1 MMKVYTN
8 VDITFGVSRII
19 SDDWST
25 MTWHSADKGFST
37 INKTISTFF
46 RLEIIIILWFYRD
59 LHLQYIIH
67 TYWIRSWKERLF
79 YLKHRDSINPKKK

>member
-46 RLEIIIILWFYRD
+46 SLEIIIISDFIEIYS
-59 LHLQYIIH
+59 Y
-67 TYWIRSWKERLF
+67 TS
-79 YLKHRDSINPKKK
+79 